1 MKDCTF
7 KPNISATA
15 RALGTT
21 METAGGGMSQ
31 YEMRLGSEI
40 GDGEFISMKN

>member
-15 RALGTT
+15 RAFGTT
-21 METAGGGMSQ
+21 METAGGGMS
-31 YEMRLGSEI
+31 
-40 GDGEFISMKN
+40 